1 MFDLSESTVNA
12 VVRGVDLLRI
22 LEGELLYVKLT
33 RQHFYVGR
41 SEMNIPPKF
50 FYVNLLLILILCS
63 DNLYDTPPVPPWGC
77 SGWVLRRLRWSLGS
91 PYLFYNN

>member
-1 MFDLSESTVNA
+1 MFGLTESTVNA

-41 SEMNIPPKF
+41 SEMNIPPKN

-63 DNLYDTPPVPPWGC
+63 DNSRFTVSFRNYD
-77 SGWVLRRLRWSLGS
+77 LL
-91 PYLFYNN
+91 